1 MLIFQFVVRESVDGR
16 IQYEIKITTSTYN
29 RTWLR
34 RIIISFNQTT
44 LGMVVGGIWNGTSV
58 LLGSYRSVLF
68 TGYKRDP
75 ALGLD

>member
-1 MLIFQFVVRESVDGR
+1 MLISQSVVRESVNGR

-44 LGMVVGGIWNGTSV
+44 LGMVVGGIWSGNSV
-58 LLGSYRSVLF
+58 LVGSYRNALF
-68 TGYKRDP
+68 IGYNRGP